1 MNLGNA
7 GGGVLTQFLGFGLIS
22 TAHRVTQLH
31 KGRSFT
37 NYAFD
42 CVLMRG
48 KEDEQGREM
57 LDMSWIDARRDPKG
71 TDAET
76 AAMAPQSWRKWVTQG
91 GFIA

>member
-48 KEDEQGREM
+48 EEDEKGREM
-57 LDMSWIDARRDPKG
+57 LDKSGLKVVAATG
-71 TDAET
+71 LTDAASKVVQLAG
-76 AAMAPQSWRKWVTQG
+76 AAK
-91 GFIA
+91 